1 VAQLV
6 PDHTSL
12 KEIFYD
18 IPRIACH
25 GSETDRNYGLE
36 RMLPEPES
44 MAYLLSNY
52 YENRQSLKVAGDWC
66 YKRIHEK
73 PFTWPFI
80 EKKMLQIIEATLS
93 KSAASFKG
101 FGTPAKIV

>member
-1 VAQLV
+1 
-6 PDHTSL
+6 
-12 KEIFYD
+12 
-18 IPRIACH
+18 
-25 GSETDRNYGLE
+25 
-36 RMLPEPES
+36 MLPEPES

-93 KSAASFKG
+93 KTATSFKG